1 MKCWMGPHVVSM
13 VIGSDVA
20 SPYPLN
26 GQPQSVQC
34 QLPSATKVSGASEK
48 CCPQAFMTLCWF
60 LCPVGSGLVC
70 QSMQGRVLR
79 QEVALISSQPVG
91 VTADA
96 VFCPLLGSCP
106 PALFLHPLAAGLRCT
121 LGNKVGA
128 EPTGRTGPEGPPPQ
142 ITDLK
147 GGSRR
152 VIRGNTSL
160 GPRHAPAGSGPQLF
174 WSPSSRGGSQ
184 QGEPEWVSGVRRVG
198 WQGWGMV
205 VAG

>member
-1 MKCWMGPHVVSM
+1 M
-13 VIGSDVA
+13 A
-20 SPYPLN
+20 SPN
-26 GQPQSVQC
+26 QFNVSSH
-34 QLPSATKVSGASEK
+34 QLQRCLGHPRNVAHW
-48 CCPQAFMTLCWF
+48 P
-60 LCPVGSGLVC
+60 SGLFVGFCVLWEVGWFARVC
-70 QSMQGRVLR
+70 RGGCCR
-79 QEVALISSQPVG
+79 QEVAVISSQPVG

-96 VFCPLLGSCP
+96 VFCPLLGSRP

-128 EPTGRTGPEGPPPQ
+128 EPTGWTGPEGPPPQ

-160 GPRHAPAGSGPQLF
+160 GPWHAPAGSGPQLF

-184 QGEPEWVSGVRRVG
+184 QGEPKWVSGVRRVG